1 MYMDKKRIKDA
12 LYSILIGAIVAF
24 LSSFIDGIADL
35 IQGWGDG
42 IAGGATTTITYLGR
56 VINKK

>member
-1 MYMDKKRIKDA
+1 MNKQKLKDA

-42 IAGGATTTITYLGR
+42 IAGGTVTSLTYLGR
-56 VINKK
+56 IVNKK